1 LNQDKLDTTYLH
13 ETPEGIDLEIKVAG
27 AAPRACAWLID
38 ILIRFA
44 IYIVLTIL
52 FSRLEGIGD
61 AIIFIS
67 IFLIEWFYHVIF
79 EVYRGATPG
88 KKQMGLIVV
97 NDNGTPISWSSSLIR
112 NLLLAVD
119 FLPFMYGFGLLSLL
133 FSQNFKRLGDY
144 AAGTLV
150 VYQHKPP
157 SALKY
162 EKITAQVPPPYLK
175 TTDRITILNYLERAP
190 QLSTER
196 RIELANILQ
205 SITKETGKVGEQK
218 LMAYGIWLMGEGR

>member
-1 LNQDKLDTTYLH
+1 LNQPKLDTTYLH

-38 ILIRFA
+38 ILIRCA
-44 IYIVLTIL
+44 LYIIL
-52 FSRLEGIGD
+52 SIIFSQLEGIGD

-67 IFLIEWFYHVIF
+67 IFLIEWFYHVVF

-97 NDNGTPISWSSSLIR
+97 NDNGTPVSWSSSLIR

-119 FLPFMYGFGLLSLL
+119 FFPFLYGFGLLSLL

-150 VYQHKPP
+150 IYRHKAPP
-157 SALKY
+157 PLKY

-175 TTDRITILNYLERAP
+175 TADRIAILNYMERAP
-190 QLSTER
+190 QLSEER

-205 SITKETGKVGEQK
+205 PITKETGKKGEQK
-218 LMAYGIWLMGEGR
+218 LMAYGIWLIGEGQ